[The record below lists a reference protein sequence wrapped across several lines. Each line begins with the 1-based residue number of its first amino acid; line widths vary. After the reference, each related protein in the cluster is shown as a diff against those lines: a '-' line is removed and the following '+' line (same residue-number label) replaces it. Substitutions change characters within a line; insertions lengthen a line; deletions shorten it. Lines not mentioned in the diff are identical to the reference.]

1 MSRYESFK
9 VVMGMRCFV
18 KFLKLFNLFILLTLQ
33 HGLHFCNP
41 AYKDLWDL

>member
-1 MSRYESFK
+1 
-9 VVMGMRCFV
+9 MGMRCFV
-18 KFLKLFNLFILLTLQ
+18 KLIKFLKLFNLLILFPLL

>member
-1 MSRYESFK
+1 
-9 VVMGMRCFV
+9 MRPIFFV
-18 KFLKLFNLFILLTLQ
+18 ILFNFFKLFILLTLQ